1 MVVLESKSVPSVKR
15 RMFISFSEAAMSP
28 LGINP
33 MCAHMCPREHK
44 RVPAALFLLHSGA
57 GPGMGAG
64 GEERKAIKHSI
75 SQQQK
80 DHRCLKRHSTTSHCS
95 FSSARLSPAGTHSPA
110 PGSFSALISL
120 LPALQ
125 GKAEFT
131 CENRAPDSPESF
143 SVSFAQERFPLQRAL
158 DRSPEPGEGRSR
170 FHST

>member
-1 MVVLESKSVPSVKR
+1 MRSPVPKGTQEGPS
-15 RMFISFSEAAMSP
+15 SP
-28 LGINP
+28 VSTTQRGG
-33 MCAHMCPREHK
+33 
-44 RVPAALFLLHSGA
+44 V
-57 GPGMGAG
+57 GPGVG

-80 DHRCLKRHSTTSHCS
+80 DHRCLKRHSTASHCA
-95 FSSARLSPAGTHSPA
+95 FSSRLSPAGTHSPA

-143 SVSFAQERFPLQRAL
+143 SVSFAQERFPLQWAL